1 MKNLFSNVWFRCI
14 TALLLIACVA
24 GGLLA
29 ILNDVLYVPPAE
41 RTARAV
47 KKIYGVEKVIEDQDI
62 ILDVDSED
70 SSKNTAIEYDGVG
83 KITKIFKVDGENG
96 DFDLLFQS
104 TGYEGYKGGTITVW
118 VLVSY
123 NSGANPSIEKV
134 ILESYEKQTLMSK
147 LGGDFYSKFE
157 LTDVT
162 TAYQEGKHFA
172 PTDGDNVILNPI
184 TGATKSANAG
194 CNAVNC
200 VLKYVGEN

>member
-1 MKNLFSNVWFRCI
+1 MNKLFSNIWFRCI
-14 TALLLIACVA
+14 SVLLLIACIS

-29 ILNDVLYVPPAE
+29 IFNDLLYVSPEE

-47 KKIYGVEKVIEDQDI
+47 KKIYGVEKTIDDVV
-62 ILDVDSED
+62 LDVDGTD
-70 SSKNTAIEYDGVG
+70 DTTNTAIEYDGLG
-83 KITKIFKVDGENG
+83 TINKIYKVSGDNG
-96 DFDLLFQS
+96 NYDMLFQS
-104 TGYEGYKGGTITVW
+104 TGFGGYKGGTITVW
-118 VLVSY
+118 VLMTY
-123 NSGANPSIEKV
+123 DGGTNPSINKV

-147 LGGDFYSKFE
+147 LDSNYYSKFE

-162 TAYQEGKHFA
+162 TAYLEGKTFA
-172 PTDGDNVILNPI
+172 PTSGDNVILNPV

>member
-1 MKNLFSNVWFRCI
+1 MNKLFSNIWFRCI
-14 TALLLIACVA
+14 SVLLLIACIS

-29 ILNDVLYVPPAE
+29 IFNDLLYVSPEE

-47 KKIYGVEKVIEDQDI
+47 KKIYGVEKTIDDVV
-62 ILDVDSED
+62 LDVDGTD
-70 SSKNTAIEYDGVG
+70 DTTNTAIEYDGIG
-83 KITKIFKVDGENG
+83 TINKIYKVSGDNG
-96 DFDLLFQS
+96 NYDMLFQS
-104 TGYEGYKGGTITVW
+104 TGFGGYKGGTITVW
-118 VLVSY
+118 VLMTY
-123 NSGANPSIEKV
+123 NGGTNPSINKV

-147 LGGDFYSKFE
+147 LDSNYYSKFE

-162 TAYQEGKHFA
+162 TAYLEGKTFG
-172 PTDGDNVILNPI
+172 PTDGDNVILNPV